1 MSTEDE
7 KKTTDNTA
15 ELKEAF
21 GIFDKDS
28 DGTITVNELG
38 DILMQFGHVF
48 TKPDLKKVIDLYDK
62 NGDGEID
69 FEEFNALMQSSVDKM
84 SPEDEINAAFDV
96 FDKDGDGSITADEI
110 AAVMEQ
116 LGEKVDKETITFM
129 IEAVDD
135 NSDGT
140 IDKAEFRKMLMDGP
154 A

>member
-1 MSTEDE
+1 M
-7 KKTTDNTA
+7 
-15 ELKEAF
+15 
-21 GIFDKDS
+21 GI
-28 DGTITVNELG
+28 LG
-38 DILMQFGHVF
+38 QFGHDF
-48 TKPDLKKVIDLYDK
+48 TKGDLMKVIDLYDK
-62 NGDGEID
+62 NKDGEID

-140 IDKAEFRKMLMDGP
+140 IDKTEFRKMLLDGP